1 MAIISII
8 NVLCV
13 CVCLFFL
20 FVAPFFAPLCTVWC
34 RTRHYLR
41 TRNALINVC
50 CFKPTTT
57 TAAINVLY
65 TPHSY
70 NASMNCDMKFQ
81 INAVLRDDCEHKIM
95 LNSQVIIQMDCFF
108 TVSSLI
114 FIDFILLLF
123 SIRVKLRSENELTQ
137 VSREDFVIE
146 YWSCNLKWRKHWRRV
161 SRASVDR
168 NVQIS

>member
-34 RTRHYLR
+34 RTRHYLHPEMR
-41 TRNALINVC
+41 WSTCAVSSQPQQQQQSI
-50 CFKPTTT
+50 
-57 TAAINVLY
+57 VLY

-114 FIDFILLLF
+114 FIDFILLLI

>member
-1 MAIISII
+1 MTET
-8 NVLCV
+8 NYGHYLDYQCF
-13 CVCLFFL
+13 VCLCLSFL
-20 FVAPFFAPLCTVWC
+20 PFCCTFLCTTVHGVMSD
-34 RTRHYLR
+34 TPLPAS
-41 TRNALINVC
+41 RNALINVC

-146 YWSCNLKWRKHWRRV
+146 Y
-161 SRASVDR
+161 
-168 NVQIS
+168 